1 MKSETHEDIDLKELF
16 VITWN
21 YRNFVLLVTLIFTF
35 AFLAYAV
42 SLPNIYTSKAVLIP
56 TNQKETLSS
65 KINNYSTIASF
76 AGVSIDENS
85 TKSDEAIK
93 RIKSF
98 QFFSEHFLPNV
109 DLQDIL
115 AVKKW
120 LPNTNSTIYDKKI
133 FDEENNIWNT
143 KNNLI
148 PSKQTAYKAY
158 SDFIKVTEDDKSFV
172 TLSFDHKSPYI
183 AKEWVEIVIKNIN
196 ESMRLESMNS
206 AKKSI
211 DFLNATSNTTN
222 VQSLNLAIS
231 KLLETQMQTLMLS
244 SSDDYVYK
252 VIDSPIVS
260 EFKSGPKRPL
270 IVIFG
275 MLFGFIASV
284 GMVLIRHFKKTI
296 SN

>member
-16 VITWN
+16 FITWN

-284 GMVLIRHFKKTI
+284 GMVLIRHFKKKI

>member
-133 FDEENNIWNT
+133 FDEENNIWDT

-284 GMVLIRHFKKTI
+284 GMVLIRHFKKKI

>member
-148 PSKQTAYKAY
+148 PSEQTAYKAY